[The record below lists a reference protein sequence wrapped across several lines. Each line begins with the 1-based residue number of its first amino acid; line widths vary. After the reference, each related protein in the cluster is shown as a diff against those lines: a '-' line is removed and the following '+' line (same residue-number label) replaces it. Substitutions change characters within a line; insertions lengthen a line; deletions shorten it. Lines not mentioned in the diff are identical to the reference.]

1 MLYLDK
7 ISMRKYLVNISIMTD
22 EFIKMRNQEYANS
35 CSAEILERLTEA
47 KHKLRDFN
55 QTYCNGPGYRY
66 ALEKLIPL
74 IPLNSKI
81 NPPFFCDYGDGII
94 LGENVF
100 INMNCTFLD
109 GAYIYIGSNTLIGPN
124 VQIYTPHHPMDYK
137 ERRTGLEIAYPVRI
151 GEDCWI
157 GGGVIICPGVNIGD
171 RVVIGAGSVVTRDIP
186 DDSIVAGNPARPI
199 KSNRK

>member
-1 MLYLDK
+1 
-7 ISMRKYLVNISIMTD
+7 MTD
-22 EFIKMRNQEYANS
+22 EFIKMRNQEYANATS
-35 CSAEILERLTEA
+35 SEILELLTEA
-47 KHKLRDFN
+47 KKKLWEFN
-55 QTYCNGPGYRY
+55 QTYCNGPGHRE
-66 ALEKLIPL
+66 ALKKLIPS

-100 INMNCTFLD
+100 VNMNCTFLD

-171 RVVIGAGSVVTRDIP
+171 RVVVGAGSVVTRDIP
-186 DDSIVAGNPARPI
+186 DDSIVVGNPARPI
-199 KSNRK
+199 KSKRK